1 MEDPASHPA
10 ASARYEA
17 LVDSEHVWSARDIG
31 TNAIA
36 GIITDPTKPNAVR
49 ALKGM
54 DALPMIPPTQ
64 VRRVKPQEF
73 EPYEKMLEPVLD
85 RYMINQTLG
94 AAAIE
99 GAPMLGSL
107 EQQLESGSFIDLL
120 MATERILVDN
130 TKRNKP
136 DRSTHRRL
144 LAAHAPP
151 LDTVPELFFSKDFKL
166 GTPATFSD
174 VYEKADFSKLSVHDI
189 NLTSSL
195 LQDKLGVFCDTVDV
209 YLVKEISK
217 RSASFFNALSTLQA
231 LHLETQSC
239 IDQIHHLRERMQTLT
254 ANTITPG
261 LTVSRLHT
269 RKNNVQRLH
278 DGVEKIFKVQSNQSV
293 IDAFVRQK
301 AFVDALELVE
311 ESMEELKDLLGPD
324 HNKGSA
330 PSGSAADSN
339 SGATVP
345 PPASTLDLTAATA
358 TSGTNIATD
367 GKPVALTISTNPA
380 QQLQQQETKPPE
392 QEQEVHLVQY
402 LYNELTQRAIAL
414 GIQMETEFAEVL
426 LAEVREVASQIN
438 LSTHL
443 APSVIGTGA
452 EGWVKNILLKK
463 KGQPVLRV
471 DVARSSSDALALLDE
486 DLLIRLTPIVFGLIR
501 INKFGVC
508 LHQYKLSLMKEIKK
522 LTKKNYPVPPA
533 EIGGNG
539 VVTTSPTSP
548 VSPTSPTSP
557 STKKELQTI
566 LAKQLKQMSFDSF
579 LDLLVSIYTLLLHVF
594 QKSSAIHAI
603 TSAVIQK
610 AEEQGIHIGPSA
622 SVTNSTEQISQ
633 QQQRKKDDDDDDFG
647 SGMDLFTL
655 DPATDAMMAEKKKE
669 EEQQRI
675 DATGFTQLIAESN
688 EVLLA
693 ISEAANAR
701 CAKLLAVRSDQNA
714 KLSPKDF
721 YRLLGATK
729 EFISASEFLCGY
741 HCINLKGALLS
752 QVCFI
757 LLILVVDF
765 LDSLKAKS
773 FLNHFHD
780 ERTKQIAIVVENEQ
794 WARAEVPIDFQL
806 MSEEINAA
814 GNLAVEKKKA
824 AAQLENNED
833 LDDADLAALVFAHKE
848 AAAAASEDEL
858 VTSGRVLKVSGQT
871 YSVAGCVLLLTKML
885 TEYLQSVENM
895 PSLAT
900 EILNKTLDLL
910 KVFNSRICQVILGA
924 GATKSAGLKNINAGH
939 IALTAQSL
947 GAVIGYIPHLKA
959 AIEHHIPAKQHGLL
973 VDFDKI
979 LKDYKEH
986 QSALYDKL
994 VTIMQERLAY
1004 HAKNLLSVNWDAP
1017 DTKDMTSDQSSSVHV
1032 ASLIK
1037 ETQTMHRV
1045 LMKFLPKPVLQ
1056 NVMGQIFKSY
1066 NKGLEEELK
1075 NIELYTS
1082 AGKNRLLMDGQHLMA
1097 ELSALDNV
1105 DGPGNSI
1112 EVTINNIKIRDKKAT
1127 LAAASGTSGVSP
1139 TSATSATSSS
1149 AGKSS
1154 AATTPNVGA
1163 PGAKAKN
1170 LFSKWK
1176 D

>member
-1 MEDPASHPA
+1 MEDPHSETA
-10 ASARYEA
+10 ARYEA

-36 GIITDPTKPNAVR
+36 GIITDPTKPNASR

-64 VRRVKPQEF
+64 MRRVKPQEF

-107 EQQLESGSFIDLL
+107 EQQLESGSFIDLV

-130 TKRNKP
+130 TRKNQP

-174 VYEKADFSKLSVHDI
+174 VYEKADFSKLSVQDV

-195 LQDKLGVFCDTVDV
+195 LQNKLGVFCDTVDV

-239 IDQIHHLRERMQTLT
+239 IDQIHHLREKMRTLT
-254 ANTITPG
+254 ENTISPG

-269 RKNNVQRLH
+269 RKDNVQKLH
-278 DGVEKIFKVQSNQSV
+278 DAVEKIFKVQSNQEV
-293 IDAFVRQK
+293 IDALIRQK

-311 ESMEELKDLLGPD
+311 ESMNELKDLVGPN
-324 HNKGSA
+324 H
-330 PSGSAADSN
+330 
-339 SGATVP
+339 
-345 PPASTLDLTAATA
+345 TA
-358 TSGTNIATD
+358 
-367 GKPVALTISTNPA
+367 PVAESVPENGGTSIAANTLGKAGEGKSTGLTINTSTTESTQPGSDPSSSTEA
-380 QQLQQQETKPPE
+380 E
-392 QEQEVHLVQY
+392 QEAPLVQY
-402 LYNELTQRAIAL
+402 LYNELTRKAVAL
-414 GIQMETEFAEVL
+414 GSQMETEFGDSL
-426 LAEVREVASQIN
+426 LAEVRDIASQIN
-438 LSTHL
+438 SSSNL
-443 APSVIGTGA
+443 APSVVGTGV

-463 KGQPVLRV
+463 KGQPVVKV
-471 DVARSSSDALALLDE
+471 DVGRSSSEALALLDE
-486 DLLIRLTPIVFGLIR
+486 GLLVRLTPIVFGLIR
-501 INKFGVC
+501 INKFGAC
-508 LHQYKLSLMKEIKK
+508 LHQYKLLLMKEIKK

-533 EIGGNG
+533 EISGGG

-548 VSPTSPTSP
+548 TSPMSPTSPTS
-557 STKKELQTI
+557 KKELQTI

-579 LDLLVSIYTLLLHVF
+579 LDLLVSIYTVLLHIF
-594 QKSSAIHAI
+594 QKSSSIHAI
-603 TSAVIQK
+603 TAAIIHK
-610 AEEQGIHIGPSA
+610 AEEQGIHIGPSS
-622 SVTNSTEQISQ
+622 SVSSSLEQLQ
-633 QQQRKKDDDDDDFG
+633 KKKKAEDDDDDFG

-655 DPATDAMMAEKKKE
+655 DPTTDALMAEKKKE

-675 DATGFTQLIAESN
+675 DATGFTQLISESN

-721 YRLLGATK
+721 YRLLGATR
-729 EFISASEFLCGY
+729 EFIAASEYLCGY

-752 QVCFI
+752 Q
-757 LLILVVDF
+757 
-765 LDSLKAKS
+765 AKS

-780 ERTKQIAIVVENEQ
+780 ERTKQISIVVENEQ
-794 WARAEVPIDFQL
+794 WSRAEVPIDFQL
-806 MSEEINAA
+806 MSEEITVA
-814 GNLAVEKKKA
+814 GALAIEKMKT
-824 AAQLENNED
+824 AAQSENED
-833 LDDADLAALVFAHKE
+833 DLNDSDLAALVIAHKQ

-858 VTSGRVLKVSGQT
+858 VTSGRVLKVANET

-885 TEYLQSVENM
+885 TEYLQSVDNI

-959 AIEHHIPAKQHGLL
+959 AIGHHVPAKQQGLL
-973 VDFDKI
+973 VDFDRI

-986 QSALYDKL
+986 QIALYDKL
-994 VTIMQERLAY
+994 VTIMQERLSY

-1017 DTKDMTSDQSSSVHV
+1017 DNKDMTADQSCSIHM
-1032 ASLIK
+1032 AGLIK

-1045 LMKFLPKPVLQ
+1045 LMKFLPKAVLQ
-1056 NVMGQIFKSY
+1056 NVMGQIFKAY

-1075 NIELYTS
+1075 NIELFTS

-1112 EVTINNIKIRDKKAT
+1112 EVTINNIKIRDKSREESKYSNGGDWKFNNISHWHYFIGWKAGECNDT
-1127 LAAASGTSGVSP
+1127 NSCFWHQNKEFIFKVERLMNKQSTE
-1139 TSATSATSSS
+1139 TF
-1149 AGKSS
+1149 K
-1154 AATTPNVGA
+1154 
-1163 PGAKAKN
+1163 KICLRKQ
-1170 LFSKWK
+1170 